1 MTSNNIEPYPGYSG
15 KFTTWSYAE
24 FLATQRNKI
33 LMLPP
38 FLNEWFHLDG
48 RWVNRF
54 LVEARNL
61 DPDNFNNIVRS
72 ERANKTFQIYWEGI
86 IYERKEMQT
95 NRIHLSTSMDFLG
108 IACNQNFQQITS
120 RGYLK
125 TFPETSESGA
135 TSLQNNHVH
144 SYIICDHDEKVK
156 ALFSEDDWTE
166 LTKKPLLP
174 SVEYEV
180 GKELAKYMK
189 ENLIELRQE
198 VMCNF
203 LKEGEVYDP
212 KEHYIKEWIQ
222 LTLRHLCNLY
232 ENLSFPLCREQYE
245 DWFTV
250 NLFGICFDFLMRHP
264 RMSTDIKRTDALSTA
279 SANRKN
285 RARQFK
291 QRKLTGRKIDGII
304 HHPTYNLELAAIEAA
319 KSFVNYGDKKYLT
332 EYFKMPKTLK
342 DILVD
347 MIRTRQCANEKVNQ
361 LVAIGIL
368 HFRYNIQFARLWKAG
383 GSVCIFSRDDVYSIS
398 DHFSRAGI
406 LDFLKF
412 LKAIVRSQ
420 ITIENNLKILGL
432 IEPKTSEKEDFEE
445 KDLISEI
452 LNDGQDVRRT
462 TLKDIIKA
470 DCFPTPNKRKSE
482 SIKTKN
488 GSSKTKRMENKRR
501 IT

>member
-1 MTSNNIEPYPGYSG
+1 MASNNIEPYPGYSD

-24 FLATQRNKI
+24 FLVTQRNKI

-38 FLNEWFHLDG
+38 FSNEWFHLDG

-54 LVEARNL
+54 LVEAKNL
-61 DPDNFNNIVRS
+61 DPDNFNNIGAPVCYIMIGVFGPSPTRVRS
-72 ERANKTFQIYWEGI
+72 ERANKTFQIYWEEI

-95 NRIHLSTSMDFLG
+95 NRIHLSTSMDL
-108 IACNQNFQQITS
+108 
-120 RGYLK
+120 L
-125 TFPETSESGA
+125 
-135 TSLQNNHVH
+135 
-144 SYIICDHDEKVK
+144 VK
-156 ALFSEDDWTE
+156 ALFSEEDWIE

-189 ENLIELRQE
+189 ENLTELRQE
-198 VMCNF
+198 IMCNF

-212 KEHYIKEWIQ
+212 KEHYLKEWIQ

-232 ENLSFPLCREQYE
+232 ENPSAPLCREQYE

-250 NLFGICFDFLMRHP
+250 NLFGICIDFLMRHP
-264 RMSTDIKRTDALSTA
+264 RMSTDTKRTDAPSTA

-285 RARQFK
+285 RIRQFK

-368 HFRYNIQFARLWKAG
+368 HFRYNIQFARLWYAG

-420 ITIENNLKILGL
+420 IIIENNLKILGL
-432 IEPKTSEKEDFEE
+432 IEQKTYQKEDFEE

-462 TLKDIIKA
+462 TPKDIIKV
-470 DCFPTPNKRKSE
+470 DCFSTPNKRKSG
-482 SIKTKN
+482 SIKTK
-488 GSSKTKRMENKRR
+488 KVQNKRR
-501 IT
+501 MT